1 MSEVSQPS
9 SSRDSRHL
17 HQQHKLAKDL
27 IRAARAKDSAALAR
41 LRAVLPDRTQFKLA
55 DAQLVIAREA
65 GFESWPKLVKHVEQ
79 QELAAA
85 QKAVREK
92 NAGELRRLLAG
103 SQYLQSVINS
113 PALDFGQQAIHHLAG
128 DVAML
133 DVLLDFGA
141 DPNAKSNWANGPF
154 VPLDHAN
161 EASAR
166 HLISRG
172 AVLTPNAAARLGWIE
187 ELRATLKDDAKAVHH
202 RGGDGKQPLHEAKT
216 VEIAKLLLEHGAEID
231 ARCVDHQ
238 TTPAQY
244 ALGDRIDVCK
254 FLIERGATAD
264 IFLAAKLADAALVK
278 RLLRQDKSCANVR
291 INFGGY
297 PPVPPMH
304 IYCWSLGWY
313 KSPLV
318 VAHEAGAQEALAL
331 LRDAADA
338 KTQFIDGL
346 MFNLPVNIDAIIAS
360 NPNMVETL
368 QPQDHKLLAHA
379 AHLRLDDA
387 FQPMLAAG
395 FDPNATALDGG
406 TALHQAAWTGGAEL
420 VDLILK
426 TGKCDLEQRDPTH
439 GSTPL
444 GWATH
449 GSANC
454 RHRKGDYER
463 TVRLLVAAGAKMDV
477 PANKF
482 GTTFVQQ
489 AQGNPAIQALLRELG
504 AT

>member
-1 MSEVSQPS
+1 MSEVSQSS

-27 IRAARAKDSAALAR
+27 IRAARAKDPAAIAR
-41 LRAVLPDRTQFKLA
+41 LRAILSDRAQFKLA

-85 QKAVREK
+85 QKAVHAK
-92 NAGELRRLLAG
+92 DAGELRRLLAG

-113 PALDFGQQAIHHLAG
+113 PVLDFGQQAIHHLAG

-141 DPNAKSNWANGPF
+141 DPNSKSNWDNGPF
-154 VPLDHAN
+154 VPLDLAN
-161 EASAR
+161 ETSAR

-172 AVLTPNAAARLGWIE
+172 AILTPTAAARLGWIE
-187 ELRATLKDDAKAVHH
+187 ELRAILKDDPKAVHH

-216 VEIAKLLLEHGAEID
+216 VEIARLLLEHGAELD
-231 ARCVDHQ
+231 TRCFDHHA
-238 TTPAQY
+238 TPAQY
-244 ALGDRIDVCK
+244 ALVDRVEVCK
-254 FLIERGATAD
+254 YLIERGATAD
-264 IFLAAKLADAALVK
+264 IFLAAKLADASLVK
-278 RLLRQDKSCANVR
+278 RLLRQDKSCANAR
-291 INFGGY
+291 INFDGY
-297 PPVPPMH
+297 APVPPSH

-318 VAHEAGAQEALAL
+318 VAHEAGAQDALAL
-331 LRDAADA
+331 LREVADA

-346 MFNLPVNIDAIIAS
+346 MFNLPVNIDQITAS
-360 NPNMVETL
+360 NPKMVDTL
-368 QPQDHKLLAHA
+368 HPQDHKLLAQA

-387 FQPMLAAG
+387 FKRMLAAG

-426 TGKCDLEQRDPTH
+426 TGKCDLEQRDETH

-454 RHRKGDYER
+454 RHRLGDYAQ
-463 TVRLLVAAGAKMDV
+463 TVRLLVAAGAKIDV

-482 GTTFVQQ
+482 ETTFVQQ
-489 AQGNPAIQALLRELG
+489 AQGNRAIQDLLRQLG
-504 AT
+504 AK